1 MVQKKK
7 VTVMTKLAIEE
18 SHHHRLG
25 FISDHF
31 WTSDY
36 ILGELWKSFLVIT
49 VGFGAVIAVWLWATS
64 DTWTYE
70 YHLAD
75 VWNLAVRILVW
86 YGITVMCGLLI
97 AFIFHMLR
105 YLEAYRRRERIRRSY
120 RELNRMYREE
130 DRLEA
135 IRAGRTDP
143 HLSRK
148 SPGEE

>member
-1 MVQKKK
+1 MIQKKK
-7 VTVMTKLAIEE
+7 VCVMTKLAIEE
-18 SHHHRLG
+18 KKNQRLG
-25 FISDHF
+25 FIADRF

-36 ILGELWKSFLVIT
+36 ILGELWKTFLVVT
-49 VGFGAVIAVWLWATS
+49 VGFAAVAAVYLVATS

-75 VWNLAVRILVW
+75 VWNLAVRLLVS
-86 YGITVMCGLLI
+86 YGITLLCGLLT
-97 AFIFHMLR
+97 AFVFHMLR

-130 DRLEA
+130 ERLEA

-143 HLSRK
+143 RLRGDS
-148 SPGEE
+148 